1 MHLCAKQRP
10 GNSSM
15 AHQEALLSSS
25 PAKFNANLCE
35 NFSTGSFI
43 FRAPWILC
51 ILKFKFSEKATNI
64 WRYVPFLFDM
74 YYLVSMQCQNWVEDN
89 SKLMW
94 PSSEKIW
101 TLELATCQK
110 VGRYFG
116 TSLLFLLNWRSEIR
130 MCKKPKKPETQSCF
144 YFWSKLNSHIM
155 LLYRN

>member
-1 MHLCAKQRP
+1 MIFLLKLQQINFVKMHLCAKQRP
-10 GNSSM
+10 GNSSI

-64 WRYVPFLFDM
+64 WRYACSIFIW
-74 YYLVSMQCQNWVEDN
+74 YYQATMLNWVEDN

-94 PSSEKIW
+94 LSEKTW
-101 TLELATCQK
+101 TL
-110 VGRYFG
+110 VIG
-116 TSLLFLLNWRSEIR
+116 TFQNLNI
-130 MCKKPKKPETQSCF
+130 
-144 YFWSKLNSHIM
+144 Y
-155 LLYRN
+155 LYTSWNK